1 MEYSAVTH
9 PSPLP
14 IIHRGTFGLT
24 LAVHSTQVFPISIR
38 TDPGVVLVY
47 WRVIFTARSSSAGRC
62 RMEVSYASAVTENRR
77 VALPNMNSDS
87 AGSRRLPRKRS
98 EFPKGPDIAVRA
110 DYHIQPL
117 EV

>member
-62 RMEVSYASAVTENRR
+62 RIEVSYANGVTENRR
-77 VALPNMNSDS
+77 VELSNVKSDS
-87 AGSRRLPRKRS
+87 VGSGRLPRERS
-98 EFPKGPDIAVRA
+98 ECPKGSDIAV
-110 DYHIQPL
+110 
-117 EV
+117 